1 MRHEM
6 MQKSLCEGFC
16 GDVTHNI
23 NVLKTGN
30 DNAYA
35 VKL

>member
-1 MRHEM
+1 MPHEM
-6 MQKSLCEGFC
+6 LQKPLCEGFC
-16 GDVTHNI
+16 GDVTLDI